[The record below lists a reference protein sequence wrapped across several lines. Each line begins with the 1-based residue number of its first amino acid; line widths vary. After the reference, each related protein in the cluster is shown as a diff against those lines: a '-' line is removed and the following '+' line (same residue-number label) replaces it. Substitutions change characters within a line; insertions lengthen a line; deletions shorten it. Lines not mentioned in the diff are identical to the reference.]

1 MAVAAQPVDDP
12 SMSVTPKSMP
22 RPGVVMVVLMLALTA
37 GVSRASAETSL
48 GPSPEFMGIA
58 ATPDVPGSAAVQAAS
73 ARRARACGTPEALP
87 AETEGVR
94 LTLRRWVEENAAVSR
109 GGTIRVAFHVITS
122 KGEGDLS
129 DAQIADQMQEL
140 NRNFAGSGYRFE
152 LVRVDRTEDQ
162 GWFRM
167 IPGSGAERRAKQ
179 ALAVEPARHLN
190 IYVCKPGQ
198 NLLGWAY
205 LPWAAPE
212 EHYIHGIVVDYTSL
226 PGGEAP
232 YDLGRTATHEV
243 GHYLGLFH
251 TFQRGCTAPGDEV
264 DDTPFEATPAFGCE
278 IGRNTCPAPGDD
290 PVTNYMDYSDDA
302 CYEEFSA
309 GQQDRMHAIVSVY
322 KPSLFSQPIA
332 RAALKPEI
340 SPTAGAEPEEGR
352 VLSYRGGFPNPFRA
366 ETAIRFTLPT
376 SQPVSLRI
384 YSVTGQ
390 LVRTLVDTSLPPG
403 DHSAMFRA
411 GGLPSG
417 AYFAVLKAGHVQMSR
432 TLMLVR

>member
-1 MAVAAQPVDDP
+1 
-12 SMSVTPKSMP
+12 MSVTPKSIP
-22 RPGVVMVVLMLALTA
+22 RPGGVLVILLVLALA
-37 GVSRASAETSL
+37 PGVPPVLAQSTLR
-48 GPSPEFMGIA
+48 PSPEILGVA
-58 ATPDVPGSAAVQAAS
+58 ATPNGLGSVAMQPAS
-73 ARRARACGTPEALP
+73 ARRVRECGTPTVLP
-87 AETEGVR
+87 AEAEGVR
-94 LTLRRWVEENAAVSR
+94 TTLRRWADEKVAVAP
-109 GGTIRVAFHVITS
+109 GGTIRVAIHVITA
-122 KGEGDLS
+122 KGAGDVT
-129 DAQIADQMQEL
+129 DVQITDQMREL

-152 LVRVDRTEDQ
+152 LARVDRTEDP

-179 ALAVEPARHLN
+179 ALAIDPARHLN
-190 IYVCKPGQ
+190 IYVCKPGL

-205 LPWAAPE
+205 FPWSAPE
-212 EHYIHGIVVDYTSL
+212 SHYIHGVVVDYTSL

-251 TFQRGCTAPGDEV
+251 TFQGGCVAPGDEV
-264 DDTPFEATPAFGCE
+264 DDTPFEATPAFGCQ

-309 GQQDRMHAIVSVY
+309 GQMERMQAIVPVY
-322 KPSLFSQPIA
+322 RPSLFAAPVA
-332 RAALKPEI
+332 RAALGPEI

-352 VLSYRGGFPNPFRA
+352 VLSYRGAFPNPFRA
-366 ETAIRFTLPT
+366 ETALRFTLPA

-390 LVRTLVDTSLPPG
+390 LVRTLVDAPLPPG

-411 GGLPSG
+411 DDLPSG
-417 AYFAVLKAGHVQMSR
+417 AYFAVLRAGRVQMSR